1 MSAVAKTAC
10 EAQVSTADSKT
21 VLNVATGAYP

>member
-10 EAQVSTADSKT
+10 EVQVSTADFQT
-21 VLNVATGAYP
+21 VPNVAIGAYP